1 MLNVS
6 INLCLFNIVIRRKT
20 ILVLFGSQKEMNLG
34 SELMSN
40 KIRDL
45 FKVKLYTIRS
55 ETKKNKERE
64 REREREKERSER
76 ERVK

>member
-45 FKVKLYTIRS
+45 FKVKLFTIRS
-55 ETKKNKERE
+55 ETKKKERE
-64 REREREKERSER
+64 RERKRKRAR
-76 ERVK
+76 L